1 MLIICTL
8 LYLLL
13 AANDMV
19 PMVKSKQWK
28 VFVLY
33 SALILFAYVLTVL
46 QDSGVKLP
54 SPSDPIKQLV
64 ISIVGDQ

>member
-1 MLIICTL
+1 
-8 LYLLL
+8 
-13 AANDMV
+13 MV

-54 SPSDPIKQLV
+54 SPSDPIKQLI
-64 ISIVGDQ
+64 ISIVGNQ